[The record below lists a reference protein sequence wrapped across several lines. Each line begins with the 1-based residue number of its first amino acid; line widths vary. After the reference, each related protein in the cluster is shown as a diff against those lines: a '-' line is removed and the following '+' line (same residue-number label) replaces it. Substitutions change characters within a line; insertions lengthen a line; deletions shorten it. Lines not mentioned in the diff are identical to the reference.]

1 MVTVIGPLLDSHPV
15 YEVTVIGPS
24 LDHHPVYEV
33 TVALR
38 SHDVPGGLSLL
49 SVIYSSD
56 IDHVLLTR

>member
-1 MVTVIGPLLDSHPV
+1 MVTVIGPLLDR
-15 YEVTVIGPS
+15 
-24 LDHHPVYEV
+24 HPVYEV